1 MKPKVLVI
9 LGPTASGKS
18 ALAVRCAKKFDG
30 EVVSADSRQVY
41 RDLDIGSGK
50 ITKKEMRGIPHHL
63 LDVASPKRTFTAA
76 QYRAKAERA
85 VLKIIRAG
93 KLPIVCGGTG
103 FYIDALMRGYEF
115 PRVKPDARL
124 RRSLARKDL
133 CALLETL
140 KRLDPERYAAIDKKN
155 KRRII
160 RAIEIALSLG
170 KVPRLYGTE
179 ERYDALFL
187 GIQMPRAELKKRIA
201 KRLRA
206 RLRQGMIKEVQSLIA
221 KGVSIKRLDDLGLE
235 YRAISRYLQG
245 RINKREMV
253 VNLEKE
259 IAKFAKRQMTWFARK
274 KNIIWITAPEEALSK
289 VRDWLAL

>member
-1 MKPKVLVI
+1 
-9 LGPTASGKS
+9 
-18 ALAVRCAKKFDG
+18 
-30 EVVSADSRQVY
+30 
-41 RDLDIGSGK
+41 
-50 ITKKEMRGIPHHL
+50 
-63 LDVASPKRTFTAA
+63 
-76 QYRAKAERA
+76 
-85 VLKIIRAG
+85 
-93 KLPIVCGGTG
+93 
-103 FYIDALMRGYEF
+103 
-115 PRVKPDARL
+115 
-124 RRSLARKDL
+124 
-133 CALLETL
+133 
-140 KRLDPERYAAIDKKN
+140 
-155 KRRII
+155 
-160 RAIEIALSLG
+160 
-170 KVPRLYGTE
+170 
-179 ERYDALFL
+179 
-187 GIQMPRAELKKRIA
+187 MPRAELKKRIA